1 MLADDN
7 ARIEFFAEPRPGSHP
22 AGRGAHGNPISIV
35 DSACRG
41 GCRMQLDLRVQS
53 ALAQAWQCAMLG
65 LTKQAGFGAGQDQRE
80 GGSQVG
86 ARNRAD
92 WRLNKIRQG
101 G

>member
-1 MLADDN
+1 MGRSAANGIANGGVDRQVEVCAVLIERIGIAYSQFLAALPPAMLADDN

-53 ALAQAWQCAMLG
+53 ALAQ
-65 LTKQAGFGAGQDQRE
+65 T
-80 GGSQVG
+80 
-86 ARNRAD
+86 
-92 WRLNKIRQG
+92 
-101 G
+101 